1 MLKLPTAL
9 RYPVRAL
16 LREPVF
22 ILTVLLVL
30 ALGIGGT
37 TAVFTVVDEIL
48 FSALP
53 YDDPDHL
60 AMIWEANSSQ
70 PEPAGSHIPAA
81 RENFDAWRKQSRSFK
96 AIEGYRQTSLNL
108 TGTGRPEHLAA
119 ARSTPGLLSIF
130 GVRPMRG
137 RLFLSQDAMPGNNRV
152 VLLSYSF
159 FKSHFETI
167 QPLGQKLLLD
177 GIPYVVIGV
186 LPQNFHLPNILQGLF
201 EFKPDLW
208 IPLPP
213 SSASDPPM
221 TPRWRNLL
229 TYARLNPGVSISQ
242 ARLEMKGIAARLAQE
257 NPNLNSGYSAN
268 VFSLHY
274 EDTDPDLRR
283 ALYVLWTTVTFVL
296 LLGCGNLTGLMVLRN
311 ARRKKDIAI
320 ITALGA
326 SRSHLVKTIIFEG
339 LLLTFVGSLLGIA
352 ASFGGLRLIVALKPG
367 QIHSLER
374 IALNGHSFLFTTL
387 LFAGVT
393 LLICLL
399 PAWLGTRGDLVP
411 ALKQDGGSGIG
422 GRHRFPV
429 RSIFVSVQVAIAL
442 TLAISS
448 LLLLRSFH
456 SLLKVNTGFGA
467 EHSLTAHLTLPNARY
482 GAVNDRAQFC
492 ARLLENLRSLPEVES
507 ASLIDNMPLYAIRY
521 APFEVEGRP
530 VTKPGDAPIAD
541 YANVRPGFF
550 ETMRIPIRAG
560 RTFADQDT
568 ETDAGKVVIINET
581 LARKMWPSQNPV
593 GIHIRSLDGGTGR
606 WATIVGVV
614 RDFVQFNVDT
624 PARPELFWPAKQL
637 SSMTVVVRTGGNP
650 SGIVPLLEK
659 TIWNIDKDEPIAD
672 VQTLEEILANSRTQ
686 TRFNTVSISVF
697 AALGIL
703 LAVVGVYGLIA
714 YLVSSQT
721 RDLGIRLALGAQ
733 RSHIFLSLL
742 RQTLPFVF
750 AGLLLGLTLSFI
762 ASRVMDTLVFGI
774 SATDP
779 LTYVA
784 ASLMILALMFL
795 TFLIPARKA
804 THLPPTLAMRLE

>member
-1 MLKLPTAL
+1 MPIFASNS
-9 RYPVRAL
+9 VRTL
-16 LREPVF
+16 SREPVF
-22 ILTVLLVL
+22 ALTVILVL
-30 ALGIGGT
+30 ALGIGT
-37 TAVFTVVDEIL
+37 TTTIFTVVDEVL
-48 FSALP
+48 LRALP
-53 YDDPDHL
+53 YGDPDRL
-60 AMIWEANSSQ
+60 AMIWESNSSQ

-81 RENFDAWRKQSRSFK
+81 RENFDAWRKQSRSFVS
-96 AIEGYRQTSLNL
+96 IEGYRQTNFNL
-108 TGTGRPEHLAA
+108 TGTGRPGHLDV
-119 ARSTPGLLSIF
+119 ARATPGLLSML

-137 RLFLSQDAMPGNNRV
+137 RLFLSQDAMSGNNRV
-152 VLLSYSF
+152 VIVSYSF

-167 QPLGQKLLLD
+167 EPLGQKLLLD

-186 LPQNFHLPNILQGLF
+186 LPQKFHLPNILQGLF

-213 SSASDPPM
+213 ISASDPPM
-221 TPRWRNLL
+221 APKWRNLL
-229 TYARLNPGVSISQ
+229 TYARLNSGVSISQ

-268 VFSLHY
+268 VFSLRY

-283 ALYVLWTTVTFVL
+283 ALYILWTTVTFVL
-296 LLGCGNLTGLMVLRN
+296 LLGCGNLAGLMLLRN

-320 ITALGA
+320 IAALGC
-326 SRSHLVKTIIFEG
+326 SRSHLLKTIMFEG

-352 ASFGGLRLIVALKPG
+352 VSFGGLRLIVALKPG

-374 IALNGHSFLFTTL
+374 IALNGHSFLFTML
-387 LFAGVT
+387 LFAGIT
-393 LLICLL
+393 LVICLF
-399 PAWLGTRGDLVP
+399 PAWLGTRGDLVT
-411 ALKQDGGSGIG
+411 ALKQGGESGIG
-422 GRHRFPV
+422 GRRRFPV
-429 RSIFVSVQVAIAL
+429 RSVFVSIQVGIAL

-456 SLLKVNTGFGA
+456 RLLEVNTGFGT

-482 GAVNDRAQFC
+482 GAVNDRTQFC
-492 ARLLENLRSLPEVES
+492 ARLLESLRSLPQVES

-530 VTKPGDAPIAD
+530 VTKAGDAPIAD
-541 YANVRPGFF
+541 YANVTPGFF

-560 RTFADQDT
+560 RTFADQDK

-581 LARKMWPSQNPV
+581 LARKMWPGQNPV
-593 GIHIRSLDGGTGR
+593 GIHIRSLDGGTGP
-606 WATIVGVV
+606 WATIVGIVG
-614 RDFVQFNVDT
+614 DFVQFNVDT
-624 PARPELFWPAKQL
+624 PARPELFWPANQF
-637 SSMTVVVRTGGNP
+637 SNMTVVVRTGGDP
-650 SGIVPLLEK
+650 SSIAPVLEK

-672 VQTLEEILANSRTQ
+672 VQTLEEILANSRSQ
-686 TRFNTVSISVF
+686 TRFNTASISVF
-697 AALGIL
+697 AGLGIL

-714 YLVSSQT
+714 YVVSSQT

-733 RSHIFLSLL
+733 RSHIFRSLL

-762 ASRVMDTLVFGI
+762 ASRVMNTLVFGI

-784 ASLMILALMFL
+784 ASLMILALMFV
-795 TFLIPARKA
+795 TFLIPAWKA
-804 THLPPTLAMRLE
+804 THLPPTLAMRQE